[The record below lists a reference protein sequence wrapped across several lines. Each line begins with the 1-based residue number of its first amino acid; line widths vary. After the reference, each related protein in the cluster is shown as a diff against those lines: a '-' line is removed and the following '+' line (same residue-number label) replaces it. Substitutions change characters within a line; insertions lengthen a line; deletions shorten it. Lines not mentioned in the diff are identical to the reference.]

1 MTLKTGLKSLRNA
14 VLLSVLMITPAMASD
29 PQLVAFEEICEI
41 TGEVKTGLRYF
52 PIPLA
57 VDEMVEDINL
67 E

>member
-1 MTLKTGLKSLRNA
+1 M
-14 VLLSVLMITPAMASD
+14 LSVLMITPAMASD

-57 VDEMVEDINL
+57 VDTVVEGFDL